1 MPSKIYVCFE
11 FFLPKLV
18 WHYSEGGEYLQTHQG
33 EPELDGGDSS
43 KNRFYSG
50 IIAIREKRPQF
61 RAGLNSKYSTD
72 KWGFI
77 AEEQG

>member
-1 MPSKIYVCFE
+1 MCAQHVPS
-11 FFLPKLV
+11 LPKKTRV
-18 WHYSEGGEYLQTHQG
+18 WLQLKH
-33 EPELDGGDSS
+33 

-77 AEEQG
+77 AEEQGGGWRMETC